1 MTTSETAG
9 LVVIGGSH
17 AGHQV
22 AIAARAAGFEGPV
35 TVLSDERELPYQ
47 RPPLSKAYLMGKQ
60 PREALLFRPAA
71 FYEEQGID
79 LRLGVGATA
88 IDRAAHTVA
97 CDNGTILSYKKLVIA
112 TGTRVRPLNV
122 PGSDLGGVHYIRTL
136 ADIDAIM
143 AELDRVKS
151 VVVIGGGFIGLE
163 GAAAL
168 KTMGRDVAVV
178 ELADRL
184 MARGVGATV
193 SEYYATH
200 HRAQGVDVRLS
211 TGVESLAGE
220 DGHVTGVVLSG
231 GETLP
236 ADLVIVGI
244 GVLPNQEIAAEAGID
259 CANGIIVDELTQT
272 SDPDVLAVGDCAQFE
287 GRFFDGPLRLE
298 SVQNATDQARTA
310 GAAVA
315 GEKKPYDS
323 APWFWSDQFDLKLQM
338 TGITAGYDTEVIRG
352 DVAAGEF
359 SVFYFKGDKW
369 LGTDTVNQPANHIA
383 SRRLLDA
390 GYALSKAEAGD
401 EGLALK
407 ELVKA
412 ARKGG

>member
-1 MTTSETAG
+1 MSAGDSAG

-22 AIAARAAGFEGPV
+22 AIAARAAGFEGPI

-60 PREALLFRPAA
+60 PREALLFRPAG

-79 LRLGVGATA
+79 MRLGVKATA
-88 IDRAAHTVA
+88 IDRVAHTVA
-97 CDNGTILSYKKLVIA
+97 CDDGTVLPYRKLAIA
-112 TGTRVRPLNV
+112 TGTRVRPLTV
-122 PGSDLGGVHYIRTL
+122 PGSEMGGVHYIRTL
-136 ADIDAIM
+136 ADIDAIL

-168 KTMGRDVAVV
+168 KTMGRAVAVV

-184 MARGVGATV
+184 MARGVGVTV
-193 SEYYATH
+193 STYYADH
-200 HRAQGVDVRLS
+200 HRSQGVDVRLS
-211 TGVESLAGE
+211 TGVERLAGE
-220 DGHVTGVVLSG
+220 NGHVTGVVLSG
-231 GETLP
+231 GEVLA
-236 ADLVIVGI
+236 ADMVIVGI
-244 GVLPNQEIAAEAGID
+244 GVLPNQEIAADAGIE
-259 CANGIIVDELTQT
+259 CGNGVIVDEFAQT
-272 SDPDVLAVGDCAQFE
+272 SDPDVLAAGDCAQFQS
-287 GRFFDGPLRLE
+287 RFYDGQLRLE

-310 GAAVA
+310 GATIA
-315 GEKKPYDS
+315 GVEKPYDA

-338 TGITAGYDTEVIRG
+338 TGITAGYDQEVIRG

-359 SVFYFKGDKW
+359 SVFYFKGDTW
-369 LGTDTVNQPANHIA
+369 LGTDTVNSPANHIA

-390 GYALSKAEAGD
+390 GYRLSKAEAAD

-407 ELVKA
+407 DLVKA

>member
-1 MTTSETAG
+1 MSAEDKAG

-60 PREALLFRPAA
+60 PRDALLFRPAG
-71 FYEEQGID
+71 FYQEQNID
-79 LRLGVGATA
+79 MRLGVAATA
-88 IDRAAHTVA
+88 IDRAAHTVT
-97 CDNGTILSYKKLVIA
+97 CDNGTVLSYGKLVVA
-112 TGTRVRPLNV
+112 TGTRVRPLTV
-122 PGSDLGGVHYIRTL
+122 PGADLGGVHYIRTL
-136 ADIDAIM
+136 ADIDAM
-143 AELDRVKS
+143 SAELDQVNS

-168 KTMGRDVAVV
+168 KTMGRGVAVV

-184 MARGVGATV
+184 MARGVGETV
-193 SEYYATH
+193 SGYFADY
-200 HRAQGVDVRLS
+200 HRKQGVDVRLA
-211 TGVESLAGE
+211 TGVESLTGT
-220 DGHVTGVVLSG
+220 DGKVTGVVLSG

-236 ADLVIVGI
+236 AEMVIVGI
-244 GVLPNQEIAAEAGID
+244 GVLPNQEIAADAGIE
-259 CANGIIVDELTQT
+259 CANGIIVDEFTQT
-272 SDPDVLAVGDCAQFE
+272 SDPDILAVGDCAQFE
-287 GRFFDGPLRLE
+287 CRYFDGPLRLE
-298 SVQNATDQARTA
+298 SVQNATDQARVA
-310 GAAVA
+310 GATVA

-323 APWFWSDQFDLKLQM
+323 PPWFWSDQFDLKLQM
-338 TGITAGYDTEVIRG
+338 TGITAGYDKEIIRG

-359 SVFYFKGDKW
+359 SVFYFKDDKW

-390 GYALSKAEAGD
+390 GYALSQAEAGD

>member
-1 MTTSETAG
+1 MVAEGTAG

-22 AIAARAAGFEGPV
+22 AIAARAAGFEGAI

-60 PREALLFRPAA
+60 PREALLFRPAI
-71 FYEEQGID
+71 FYEEQRID
-79 LRLGVGATA
+79 MRLGVTATA
-88 IDRAAHTVA
+88 IDRAARTVA
-97 CDNGTILSYKKLVIA
+97 CDDGTVLPYAKLVIA
-112 TGTRVRPLNV
+112 TGTRVRPLTV
-122 PGSDLGGVHYIRTL
+122 PGAELGGVHYIRTL

-143 AELDRVKS
+143 AELDHIKS

-168 KTMGRDVAVV
+168 KTMGREVAVV

-193 SEYYATH
+193 SAFFADY
-200 HRAQGVDVRLS
+200 HRKQGVDVRLS

-220 DGHVTGVVLSG
+220 NGKVTGVVLGG
-231 GETLP
+231 GEVLP

-244 GVLPNQEIAAEAGID
+244 GVLPNQEIAAAAGLT
-259 CANGIIVDELTQT
+259 CANGIVVDEFTQT
-272 SDPDVLAVGDCAQFE
+272 SDPDILAVGDCAQFE

-310 GAAVA
+310 GATVA
-315 GEKKPYDS
+315 GEKKPYDA
-323 APWFWSDQFDLKLQM
+323 APWFWSDQFDVKLQM
-338 TGITAGYDTEVIRG
+338 TGITAGHDKEIIRG

-369 LGTDTVNQPANHIA
+369 LGTDTVNQPANHIG

-390 GYALSKAEAGD
+390 GYPLSQGEAAD

-407 ELVKA
+407 DLVKA
-412 ARKGG
+412 ARKAG